1 MVPMPRLSSSSPS
14 PSARPYHHGD
24 LRAALLK
31 SAERTLREKGVGA
44 LSLRELA
51 RAAGVSHA
59 APGRHFKD
67 KQALLDAL
75 ALDGYERLNRALDA
89 ATESPGLDLEGRLTA
104 LARAYLGFAV
114 ENPELLELMFAR
126 KHAPEGP
133 AGSGTSDSADLL
145 AAAVDHSLGS
155 LTRMTADAQE
165 RGEIVAGD
173 PERIT
178 MVAAASMHGLASL
191 ITSCALD
198 AEEVL
203 SGLDEH
209 VRLLLNGLRPR

>member
-1 MVPMPRLSSSSPS
+1 MVRMPRMSPS
-14 PSARPYHHGD
+14 PTNRPYHHGD
-24 LRAALLK
+24 LRASLLK

-51 RAAGVSHA
+51 RDVGVSHA

-67 KQALLDAL
+67 KQALIDAL
-75 ALDGYERLNRALDA
+75 ALDGYERLNQALGA
-89 ATESPGLDLEGRLTA
+89 AAGQSGLTLEGRMAA

-126 KHAPEGP
+126 KHAP
-133 AGSGTSDSADLL
+133 DSSAQL
-145 AAAVDHSLGS
+145 AAAVDESLDS
-155 LTRMTADAQE
+155 FARMIAEAQQQ
-165 RGEIVAGD
+165 GEIVAGD

-178 MVAAASMHGLASL
+178 MIAAASLHGLAAL
-191 ITSCALD
+191 IAACALD
-198 AEEVL
+198 AEEAM

-209 VRLLLNGLRPR
+209 VHLLLHGLKPR

>member
-1 MVPMPRLSSSSPS
+1 MPRLSSAP
-14 PSARPYHHGD
+14 ANRPYHHGD

-31 SAERTLREKGVGA
+31 SAERTLREKGAGA

-51 RAAGVSHA
+51 RDTGVSHA

-75 ALDGYERLNRALDA
+75 ALDGYERLNRALGA
-89 ATESPGLDLEGRLTA
+89 AALDPGLSFEGRMAA

-126 KHAPEGP
+126 KHAPED
-133 AGSGTSDSADLL
+133 SDSSAQL
-145 AAAVDHSLGS
+145 AAAVDESLGS
-155 LTRMTADAQE
+155 ITRMIADAQE
-165 RGEIVAGD
+165 RGEIIQGD

-178 MVAAASMHGLASL
+178 MVAAASLHGLAAL
-191 ITSCALD
+191 IAGCALD
-198 AEEVL
+198 AEDAM

-209 VRLLLNGLRPR
+209 VHLLLHGLKPRR

>member
-1 MVPMPRLSSSSPS
+1 MPRLSPS
-14 PSARPYHHGD
+14 PANRPYHHGD

-31 SAERTLREKGVGA
+31 SAERTLRAKGAGA

-51 RAAGVSHA
+51 RDIGVSHA

-67 KQALLDAL
+67 KQALVDAL
-75 ALDGYERLNRALDA
+75 ALDGYERLNQALAA
-89 ATESPGLDLEGRLTA
+89 ATDRPGQSFEERMAA

-126 KHAPEGP
+126 KHDP
-133 AGSGTSDSADLL
+133 DSSAQL
-145 AAAVDHSLGS
+145 AAAVDESLGS
-155 LTRMTADAQE
+155 LTRMIADAQE

-178 MVAAASMHGLASL
+178 TVAAASLHGLAAL
-191 ITSCALD
+191 IASCALD
-198 AEEVL
+198 AEEAM

-209 VRLLLNGLRPR
+209 VHLLLHGLTPR

>member
-1 MVPMPRLSSSSPS
+1 MAPMTRMSPS
-14 PSARPYHHGD
+14 STNRPYHHGD

-51 RAAGVSHA
+51 RDIGVSHA

-75 ALDGYERLNRALDA
+75 ALDGYERLNQALGA
-89 ATESPGLDLEGRLTA
+89 AAEQPGLTFEQRMTA

-126 KHAPEGP
+126 KHDP
-133 AGSGTSDSADLL
+133 DSSAQL
-145 AAAVDHSLGS
+145 ASAVDQSLGS
-155 LTRMTADAQE
+155 FARMMADAQE
-165 RGEIVAGD
+165 RGEIIQGD
-173 PERIT
+173 PERLT
-178 MVAAASMHGLASL
+178 MVAAASLHGLAAL
-191 ITSCALD
+191 IASCALE
-198 AEEVL
+198 AEEAL
-203 SGLDEH
+203 AGLDEH
-209 VRLLLNGLRPR
+209 VHLLLHGLRPR

>member
-1 MVPMPRLSSSSPS
+1 MPRLPSSS
-14 PSARPYHHGD
+14 ANRPYHHGD

-51 RAAGVSHA
+51 RDIGVSHA

-67 KQALLDAL
+67 KQALMDAL
-75 ALDGYERLNRALDA
+75 ALDGYERLNQALA
-89 ATESPGLDLEGRLTA
+89 AAVEPPGQSVEERMTA

-114 ENPELLELMFAR
+114 DNPELLELMFAR
-126 KHAPEGP
+126 KHDPDSSAQL
-133 AGSGTSDSADLL
+133 AG
-145 AAAVDHSLGS
+145 AVDESLGS
-155 LTRMTADAQE
+155 LTRMVADAQE

-178 MVAAASMHGLASL
+178 MVAAASLHGLAAL
-191 ITSCALD
+191 IASCALD
-198 AEEVL
+198 AEDAIG
-203 SGLDEH
+203 GLDEH
-209 VRLLLNGLRPR
+209 VRLLLHGLKPR

>member
-1 MVPMPRLSSSSPS
+1 MPHMSPS
-14 PSARPYHHGD
+14 PTNRPYHHGD

-51 RAAGVSHA
+51 RDVGVSHA

-67 KQALLDAL
+67 KQALMDAL
-75 ALDGYERLNRALDA
+75 ALDGYERLNRALDTA
-89 ATESPGLDLEGRLTA
+89 AAQPGLTFEGRMTA

-114 ENPELLELMFAR
+114 DNPELLELMFAR
-126 KHAPEGP
+126 KHAPEGS
-133 AGSGTSDSADLL
+133 AGSDRL
-145 AAAVDHSLGS
+145 AAAVDQSLGS
-155 LTRMTADAQE
+155 LTRMVADAQE
-165 RGEIVAGD
+165 QGEIVAGD

-178 MVAAASMHGLASL
+178 MIAAASLHGLAAL
-191 ITSCALD
+191 IAACALD
-198 AEEVL
+198 AEDAL

-209 VRLLLNGLRPR
+209 VHLLLHGLKPR

>member
-1 MVPMPRLSSSSPS
+1 MMRMPTS
-14 PSARPYHHGD
+14 RPYHHGD

-31 SAERTLREKGVGA
+31 SAERTLREKGAGA

-51 RAAGVSHA
+51 RDTGVSHA

-75 ALDGYERLNRALDA
+75 ALDGYERLNQALDA
-89 ATESPGLDLEGRLTA
+89 AADGPDLSLEQRITA

-126 KHAPEGP
+126 KHDPDRTAQ
-133 AGSGTSDSADLL
+133 L
-145 AAAVDHSLGS
+145 AAAVDRSLGTF
-155 LTRMTADAQE
+155 TRMVADAQQ
-165 RGEIVAGD
+165 RGEIVPGD

-178 MVAAASMHGLASL
+178 TVAAASLHGLAAL
-191 ITSCALD
+191 IAGCALD
-198 AEEVL
+198 AEEAL
-203 SGLDEH
+203 AGLDEH
-209 VRLLLNGLRPR
+209 IHLLLVGLRPR

>member
-1 MVPMPRLSSSSPS
+1 MAPMSRMSPS
-14 PSARPYHHGD
+14 STNRPYHHGD

-51 RAAGVSHA
+51 RDIGVSHA

-75 ALDGYERLNRALDA
+75 ALDGYERLNQALGA
-89 ATESPGLDLEGRLTA
+89 AAEQPGLTFEQRMTA

-126 KHAPEGP
+126 KHDP
-133 AGSGTSDSADLL
+133 DSSAQL
-145 AAAVDHSLGS
+145 ASAVDQSLGS
-155 LTRMTADAQE
+155 FARMMADAQE
-165 RGEIVAGD
+165 RGEIIQGD
-173 PERIT
+173 PERLT
-178 MVAAASMHGLASL
+178 MVAAASLHGLAAL
-191 ITSCALD
+191 IASCALE
-198 AEEVL
+198 AEEAL
-203 SGLDEH
+203 AGLDEH
-209 VRLLLNGLRPR
+209 VHLLLHGLRPR